1 MSWPVFLGVC
11 GAMLAFGIAVILR
24 AEADERRWKR
34 EREAEE
40 AARRA
45 AE

>member
-1 MSWPVFLGVC
+1 MSWPVFIGVC
-11 GAMLAFGIAVILR
+11 AALLLFGLLVVLGGHRDEQRWRR
-24 AEADERRWKR
+24 A
-34 EREAEE
+34 REAEE